1 MPKALGTALAAA
13 VLLLAGCGDPAANVP
28 SQETP
33 STDPEGSTTV
43 TQGDAGVQVE
53 GALDAKP
60 TINLPGGEPPTEL
73 LYTDVAEGE
82 GEPVP
87 AGATVTTHYVGV
99 SWSTG
104 QEFDAS
110 WNRGQPAQF
119 PLSRV
124 IAGWTQGIPGMKVGG
139 RRLLVIPAE
148 LAYGQ
153 NPPPGAAIA
162 PGETLVFVIDLVSV
176 S

>member
-1 MPKALGTALAAA
+1 MSKWLGAARVAA
-13 VLLLAGCGDPAANVP
+13 VLLLAGCGDEAPTAD
-28 SQETP
+28 QE
-33 STDPEGSTTV
+33 DSTTV
-43 TQGDAGVQVE
+43 TEGDAGVEVE
-53 GALDAKP
+53 GALDARP

-73 LYTDVAEGE
+73 LYTDLAEGD
-82 GEPVP
+82 GQAVP

-119 PLSRV
+119 LLSRV
-124 IAGWTQGIPGMKVGG
+124 IAGWTEGIPGMKVGG
-139 RRLLVIPAE
+139 RRLLVIPSE

-153 NPPPGAAIA
+153 SPPPGAAIA
-162 PGETLVFVIDLVSV
+162 PGEALVFVIDLVSV
-176 S
+176 P